1 MSKLLI
7 ISILVSF
14 VYSNQ
19 IQNNWL
25 EFDQCFSEIRM
36 ELEQF
41 ERNLNQ
47 NETEEISFQ
56 DQSNNEDQKKWPSSW
71 QELVDSLP
79 SLSNI
84 FGTPSWSIVVQTPI
98 NLPSRQQLVKI
109 LIDLLMKLRPMIDT
123 MINNLEEIQEPSV
136 ATQVITAEATA
147 STEVPTSEETS
158 TQSAQTKADKGIRYF
173 LNYIIDTFKPFLEIN
188 KKVLNILKSWK
199 KKLNKIN

>member
-1 MSKLLI
+1 
-7 ISILVSF
+7 
-14 VYSNQ
+14 
-19 IQNNWL
+19 
-25 EFDQCFSEIRM
+25 M

-136 ATQVITAEATA
+136 ATQAITAEATA